1 MSTTRRSLTAD
12 PKEPNV
18 VERIAVSL
26 RASGDDL
33 GDALREAQ
41 LAILRF
47 PRLVQVLVQTLVEEG
62 RRFAA
67 TPDGLRWQT
76 RLARSELVRRGQ
88 VAWDRSALGMLD
100 QEHGSVVP
108 SMLIDAIIG
117 AILSGDLSAVLTPFA
132 GDEP

>member
-1 MSTTRRSLTAD
+1 M
-12 PKEPNV
+12 